1 MSQRSSVLYN
11 LINNPLIYRLIQK
24 LMSGTSF
31 RKKIVQK
38 NIKNK
43 KLKILDI
50 GCGPAEI
57 LDYIPKCEYY
67 GYDIDKRSINFAR
80 KKYSNN
86 NHHFF
91 CKKFNERELFRLP
104 KFDFIILFGIL
115 HHLDNKEAKIILNLC
130 KKKNE
135 KNLKTFN

>member
-43 KLKILDI
+43 KFKILDI

-57 LDYIPKCEYY
+57 LDYIPECEYY
-67 GYDIDKRSINFAR
+67 GYDIDKRSINDDISFSMDGCFSLHR
-80 KKYSNN
+80 LIFTLLLEKKT
-86 NHHFF
+86 
-91 CKKFNERELFRLP
+91 K
-104 KFDFIILFGIL
+104 
-115 HHLDNKEAKIILNLC
+115 
-130 KKKNE
+130 
-135 KNLKTFN
+135 